1 MSGRALKYVLCT
13 QAQKK
18 YKDAQD
24 CYVEVLSYAP
34 DNKIAKSRKE
44 FLDNKLARRGG

>member
-24 CYVEVLSYAP
+24 CYVEVRLFTCM
-34 DNKIAKSRKE
+34 NR
-44 FLDNKLARRGG
+44 LAMTCMPQEQ